1 MAKTADLEKSPYG
14 AKIPA
19 FNKPAYRYI
28 RTSDKLPLPDAL
40 GDDPIALVKLFNP
53 TGAGYWYLA
62 AYDPATRIAYGAAK
76 IHEFEY
82 GDIPMEELVT
92 FRGRFGLPIER
103 DLHWTPR
110 KLSECEGK

>member
-28 RTSDKLPLPDAL
+28 RASDTLPLPTEV
-40 GDDPIALVKLFNP
+40 GDDPIARVKLFNP
-53 TGAGYWYLA
+53 TGAGRWYLA
-62 AYDPATRIAYGAAK
+62 AYDPATRIAYGAAN
-76 IHEFEY
+76 IFEFEL
-82 GDIPMEELVT
+82 GDIDLSELVT
-92 FRGRFGLPIER
+92 YRGRFGLPIER